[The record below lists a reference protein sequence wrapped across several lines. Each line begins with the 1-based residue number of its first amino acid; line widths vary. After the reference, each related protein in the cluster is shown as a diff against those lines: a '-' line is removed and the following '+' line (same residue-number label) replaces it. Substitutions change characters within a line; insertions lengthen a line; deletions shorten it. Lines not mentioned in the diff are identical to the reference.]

1 MQKLIGDIMLNIKD
15 FSVEDFK
22 SSIPNNII
30 EDIKNKEIL
39 NVASQCVAKMI
50 EFSSEKLEE
59 SHSIIVNLN
68 KTQQDIQNTINQ
80 TIITT
85 NEVIV
90 IVKKVLSY
98 KEELEFLGMF
108 ISGLMHLFPLFHILT
123 MFLF

>member
-1 MQKLIGDIMLNIKD
+1 MFDIKN
-15 FSVEDFK
+15 FSIEDLK
-22 SSIPNNII
+22 SVVQNNTI

-39 NVASQCVAKMI
+39 NVAAQCVEKMI
-50 EFSSEKLEE
+50 EISSEKLEE
-59 SHSIIVNLN
+59 GHSIIVNLK
-68 KTQQDIQNTINQ
+68 KTQQEIQNTIQQ

-85 NEVIV
+85 NEVIT